1 MAAPRQHCQQFFVP
15 QISPDHHTA
24 AAAAAQRYRCWQTSN
39 VRPRVT
45 VQCHSWSTD
54 LGATAQTSQY
64 WMKCSGGRVTTS
76 IYWDVSLI
84 IWTVCCGTVSAW
96 LLAAGWPEGRG
107 PGSHCSQ
114 FLCGHVTRQL
124 HQQQQR
130 TAACSQHRGHD
141 TVIQWYT
148 PTAGWHEDCW
158 TVAPFSCSS
167 SVSTSGPN
175 VPADPAPQHRQT
187 AVWVCDSDGCM
198 YSCSVSPPWNWVRPR
213 LGWYI

>member
-1 MAAPRQHCQQFFVP
+1 
-15 QISPDHHTA
+15 
-24 AAAAAQRYRCWQTSN
+24 
-39 VRPRVT
+39 
-45 VQCHSWSTD
+45 
-54 LGATAQTSQY
+54 
-64 WMKCSGGRVTTS
+64 MKCCGGGVTTS
-76 IYWDVSLI
+76 DNKYLLRCFPHNLNCLLRDS
-84 IWTVCCGTVSAW
+84 VC
-96 LLAAGWPEGRG
+96 LAAGWPEGRG

-141 TVIQWYT
+141 TAIQWYT
-148 PTAGWHEDCW
+148 PTAGWHDDCL